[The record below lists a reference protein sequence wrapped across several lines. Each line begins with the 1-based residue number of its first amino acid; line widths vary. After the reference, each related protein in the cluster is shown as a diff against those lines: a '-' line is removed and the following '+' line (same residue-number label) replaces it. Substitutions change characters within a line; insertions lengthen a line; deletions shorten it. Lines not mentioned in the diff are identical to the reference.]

1 MKKKIAILGSTGSIG
16 KSLLQIIN
24 GDKKNYEIILLT
36 GNRNYLDLY
45 KQAKRYN
52 VKNLIVTNIDSYIA
66 LKKKLNNNKINI
78 YNNYNNF
85 NQIFKK
91 KIDYVMSS
99 ISGIDGLEPT
109 LKIIKFTKKIAIAN
123 KESIICAW
131 NLLHDEISKYKTQF
145 IPVDSEHFSL
155 WYALKN
161 NSISNV
167 EKIYLT
173 ASGGPLLKLT
183 KLNSK
188 NIKLSQALKHPTW
201 KMGKKISIALKHPT
215 WKMGKKISIDS
226 CTMMN
231 KVFEVIETKHLF
243 NIPYSRISILTHP
256 KSYIHAIIKFKDG
269 LIKIIAH
276 DTTMK
281 IPIFNTI
288 NSNHRVAFK
297 TKSLDIYKLNH
308 LELKNINYDIFPLV
322 KILKNLPE
330 QFSLFETVII
340 TVNDFLVNQFLK
352 KRIKYNQINSLL
364 LKFIKNKEFNK
375 YKKIKPKK
383 FEDIIFVKNKVSL
396 KIISYFNK

>member
-66 LKKKLNNNKINI
+66 LKKKLNNNKISI

-99 ISGIDGLEPT
+99 ISGINGLEPT
-109 LKIIKFTKKIAIAN
+109 IKIIKFTKKIAIAN

-131 NLLHDEISKYKTQF
+131 NLLNREIFKYKTQF

-201 KMGKKISIALKHPT
+201 N
-215 WKMGKKISIDS
+215 MGKKISIDS

-231 KVFEVIETKHLF
+231 KVFEVIEAKHLF

-256 KSYIHAIIKFKDG
+256 DSYIHAIIKFKDG

-281 IPIFNTI
+281 IPIFNTVS
-288 NSNHRVAFK
+288 SNENVTIK
-297 TKSLDIYKLNH
+297 TKSLNINKLNH
-308 LELKNINYDIFPLV
+308 LALKKTNYDIFPLV
-322 KILKNLPE
+322 KILKNLPD
-330 QFSLFETVII
+330 QSSLFETVII

-375 YKKIKPKK
+375 YKKVKPKK
-383 FEDIIFVKNKVSL
+383 IEDIIFVKNKASL
-396 KIISYFNK
+396 KIISYLNR

>member
-201 KMGKKISIALKHPT
+201 N
-215 WKMGKKISIDS
+215 MGKKISIDS

-231 KVFEVIETKHLF
+231 KVFEVIEAKHLF

-256 KSYIHAIIKFKDG
+256 DSYIHAIIKFKDG

-288 NSNHRVAFK
+288 NTNENVTIK
-297 TKSLDIYKLNH
+297 TKSLNINKLNH
-308 LELKNINYDIFPLV
+308 LALKKTNYDIFPLV
-322 KILKNLPE
+322 KILKNLPD
-330 QFSLFETVII
+330 QSSLFETVII

-375 YKKIKPKK
+375 YKKVKPKK
-383 FEDIIFVKNKVSL
+383 IEDIIFVKNKVSL
-396 KIISYFNK
+396 KIISYLNR

>member
-24 GDKKNYEIILLT
+24 KDKKNYEIVLLT
-36 GNRNYLDLY
+36 GNKNYHDLY
-45 KQAKRYN
+45 KQAKKYN
-52 VKNLIVTNIDSYIA
+52 VKNLIVTNINSYIA

-78 YNNYNNF
+78 YNNYNNL
-85 NQIFKK
+85 NHIFKK

-131 NLLHDEISKYKTQF
+131 NLLHTEISKYKTQF

-201 KMGKKISIALKHPT
+201 N
-215 WKMGKKISIDS
+215 MGKKISIDS

-231 KVFEVIETKHLF
+231 KVFEVIEAKHLF

-256 KSYIHAIIKFKDG
+256 DSYIHAIIKFKDG

-288 NSNHRVAFK
+288 NTNENVTIK
-297 TKSLDIYKLNH
+297 TKSLNINKLNH
-308 LELKNINYDIFPLV
+308 LALKKTNYDIFPLV
-322 KILKNLPE
+322 KILKNLPD
-330 QFSLFETVII
+330 QSSLFETVII

-375 YKKIKPKK
+375 YKKVKPKK
-383 FEDIIFVKNKVSL
+383 IEDIIFVKNKVSL
-396 KIISYFNK
+396 KIIKFLNK

>member
-16 KSLLQIIN
+16 KSLLQIIDE
-24 GDKKNYEIILLT
+24 DKKNYEIVLLT
-36 GNRNYLDLY
+36 GNRNYHDLY
-45 KQAKRYN
+45 KQAKKYN
-52 VKNLIVTNIDSYIA
+52 VKNIIVTNIDSYIA
-66 LKKKLNNNKINI
+66 LKKKLNNNKISI

-99 ISGIDGLEPT
+99 ISGINGLEPT
-109 LKIIKFTKKIAIAN
+109 IKIIKFTKKIAIAN

-131 NLLHDEISKYKTQF
+131 NLLNREIFKYKTQF

-183 KLNSK
+183 KLNTK

-201 KMGKKISIALKHPT
+201 N
-215 WKMGKKISIDS
+215 MGKKISIDS

-231 KVFEVIETKHLF
+231 KVFEVIEAKHLF
-243 NIPYSRISILTHP
+243 NIPYNRISILTHP
-256 KSYIHAIIKFKDG
+256 ESYIHAIIKFKDG

-281 IPIFNTI
+281 IPIFNTVS
-288 NSNHRVAFK
+288 SNENATIK
-297 TKSLDIYKLNH
+297 TKSLSIKKLNH
-308 LELKNINYDIFPLV
+308 LELKKINYDTFPLV

-330 QFSLFETVII
+330 QSSLFETVII
-340 TVNDFLVNQFLK
+340 TVNDYLVDLFLK
-352 KRIKYNQINSLL
+352 KKIKYNQISSLL

-383 FEDIIFVKNKVSL
+383 IEDIIFVKNKVSS
-396 KIISYFNK
+396 IVTSYLNK

>member
-16 KSLLQIIN
+16 KNLLQVIN
-24 GDKKNYEIILLT
+24 EDKKKYEIVLLT
-36 GNRNYLDLY
+36 GNKNHHDLY
-45 KQAKRYN
+45 KQANKYN
-52 VKNLIVTNIDSYIA
+52 VKNIIVTNNNSYNA
-66 LKKKLNNNKINI
+66 LKKKINNKKINI
-78 YNNYNNF
+78 YKNYNNF
-85 NQIFKK
+85 NKIFKK

-131 NLLHDEISKYKTQF
+131 NLLNEEITKYKTQF

-161 NSISNV
+161 RSISNV

-173 ASGGPLLKLT
+173 ASGGPLLKST
-183 KLNSK
+183 KLSSK

-201 KMGKKISIALKHPT
+201 N
-215 WKMGKKISIDS
+215 MGKKISIDS

-231 KVFEVIETKHLF
+231 KVFEVIEAKNLF
-243 NIPYSRISILTHP
+243 NIPYSKISILTHP
-256 KSYIHAIIKFKDG
+256 ESYIHAIVKFKDG
-269 LIKIIAH
+269 LIQIIAH

-288 NSNHRVAFK
+288 NFNESATIK
-297 TKSLDIYKLNH
+297 TNTLNIDKLNH

-330 QFSLFETVII
+330 QSSLYETVII
-340 TVNDFLVNQFLK
+340 SVNDFLVNQFLK
-352 KRIKYNQINSLL
+352 KRIKYNQIEGLL
-364 LKFIKNKEFNK
+364 VKFINNKEFIK

-383 FEDIIFVKNKVSL
+383 IEDIIFVKNKVSL
-396 KIISYFNK
+396 KIINHLNK

>member
-16 KSLLQIIN
+16 KNLLQIVN
-24 GDKKNYEIILLT
+24 EDKKNYEIVLLT
-36 GNRNYLDLY
+36 GNRNYHDLY
-45 KQAKRYN
+45 KQAKKYN
-52 VKNLIVTNIDSYIA
+52 VKNLIVTNIDSYNA

-78 YNNYNNF
+78 YNNYNNY

-131 NLLHDEISKYKTQF
+131 NLLNREILKYKTHF

-161 NSISNV
+161 NSILNV

-183 KLNSK
+183 KLDSK

-201 KMGKKISIALKHPT
+201 N
-215 WKMGKKISIDS
+215 MGKKISIDS

-231 KVFEVIETKHLF
+231 KVFEVIEAKHLF

-256 KSYIHAIIKFKDG
+256 GSYIHAIIKFKDG

-288 NSNHRVAFK
+288 NSNKNVIIK
-297 TKSLDIYKLNH
+297 TKSLNIDKLNH
-308 LELKNINYDIFPLV
+308 LELNKINYDIFPLV

-330 QFSLFETVII
+330 QSSLFETIII

-352 KRIKYNQINSLL
+352 KRIKYNQISSLL
-364 LKFIKNKEFNK
+364 LKFLKNKEFNK

-383 FEDIIFVKNKVSL
+383 IEDIIFVKNKVSL
-396 KIISYFNK
+396 KIINYLNK